1 MISMLI
7 IQSVW
12 DCMYRQIP
20 IWVTVA
26 GGSIGVCVSIM
37 NGRPWIEVGMGLLP
51 GVICLLI
58 GWITREAIGYG
69 DGFLLCAMGMYLSLE
84 AIVMIIMLASIF
96 AGIVGL
102 ILIILRRVKKRDLL
116 PFVPFLLVATIIQLI
131 LEGGIII

>member
-26 GGSIGVCVSIM
+26 GGSIGLCISIM
-37 NGRPWIEVGMGLLP
+37 NDRSWMEIALGLLP
-51 GVICLLI
+51 GVLCLLT

-69 DGFLLCAMGMYLSLE
+69 DGFLLCAMGMYLPLE
-84 AIVMIIMLASIF
+84 KVVMIIMLASIF

-102 ILIILRRVKKRDLL
+102 LLIIFKKAKRGDQL
-116 PFVPFLLVATIIQLI
+116 PFVPFLLAATVMQLV
-131 LEGGIII
+131 LEGRIVI